1 MDFRGSDNLVSVV
14 IPTYNRAAKV
24 VEAVRSVLGQEQVD
38 IEVIVIDDGST
49 DHTRQLIEPFLDRI
63 RYVHKENGGVSSA
76 RNRGIREATGKWVA
90 FLDSDDVWQPGKL
103 RRQLECAAATDA
115 KVCFCRSSDESGEVL
130 DDLHRMTPSLAPGSS
145 VHHPAGDCRLFLY
158 PRHPF
163 LQSMLV
169 RRDALDSVGGFDG
182 TLRVAEDTRLIYQ
195 LVLAFGHTVVNEP
208 LVTICRDREE
218 HGLSDSPDPETA
230 SLRYVCYTRVQSEV
244 YWRLLAL
251 DPGAA
256 KVVRANLWYFGSR
269 LAEIRCA
276 LGQKEAARRT
286 AWAALDV
293 RAGARN
299 IVRNLLILFF
309 YQTARRRFVR
319 KWGAAETPPP
329 PAAEPIEQT
338 S

>member
-38 IEVIVIDDGST
+38 LEVIVIDDGST
-49 DHTRQLIEPFLDRI
+49 DTTAQALGPWLDRI
-63 RYVHKENGGVSSA
+63 RYIRKENGGVSSA

-103 RRQLECAAATDA
+103 RRQLECAAATGA
-115 KVCFCRSSDESGEVL
+115 KLCFCRSSDERGELL
-130 DDLHRMTPSLAPGSS
+130 DDLHLMTPSLAPGSS
-145 VHHPAGDCRLFLY
+145 VHHPPGDCRLFLY

-169 RRDALDSVGGFDG
+169 RRDALDAVGGFDG

-195 LVLAFGHTVVNEP
+195 LVLAHGHTVVNEP

-230 SLRYVCYTRVQSEV
+230 ALRFECYARVQSEV
-244 YWRLLAL
+244 YPRLLAL
-251 DPGAA
+251 DAAAA
-256 KVVRANLWYFGSR
+256 KVVRANLWYFSSR

-299 IVRNLLILFF
+299 LVRNLWILCFHE
-309 YQTARRRFVR
+309 TARRRFSR
-319 KWGAAETPPP
+319 KWGAADSSLPPS
-329 PAAEPIEQT
+329 AEPIGQT